1 MVNNTRTYK
10 IATGDCLD
18 LIAERFGVKKADL
31 IKLNSDQI
39 KDEI

>member
-18 LIAERFGVKKADL
+18 LIAERFGVKK
-31 IKLNSDQI
+31 QI
-39 KDEI
+39 